1 MQYIPSI
8 KHLLNYTAQYLKLCR
23 PWVVLRNIECAVNCR
38 TVNSKMAGVTS
49 GSSRNGERGF
59 VPECIQAY
67 RSLPALWDVKAKE
80 YSNRQKKKDAYA
92 VLLDKYRDRY
102 PEANRQDVTKKK
114 KCNFLRVNFRTEMK
128 TTDNSEKRGE
138 GSVFPPSPFTQKVK
152 AKQEASV
159 SLIMMSKL
167 QVIIAQLG

>member
-80 YSNRQKKKDAYA
+80 YSNRQKSIPRSKQTG
-92 VLLDKYRDRY
+92 R
-102 PEANRQDVTKKK
+102 NQKK